1 MIFQSQNP
9 HIPTTLVAFKVD
21 KVRYT
26 TYMDKKAQHTYMRTH
41 WSDRRTAVLPKP
53 VQLASGDT
61 IGPVEV
67 AYETWGRLTPNKDN
81 VVLVCH
87 ALSGDS
93 HVANGG
99 ILPDGT
105 IDTTGW
111 WQRMVGPGK
120 AIDTNKYFV
129 ICSNVI
135 GGCSGTTGPSS
146 ERMGEALPSVRFAS
160 VVDEPE
166 ARAYRSGL
174 IGMHVDDTRTDAN
187 KRDSIYGIDFP
198 LITVEDMV
206 KVQAELLEV
215 LGISHVKAVVG
226 GSLGGMQALMW
237 SRMYPER
244 MDACVAIATTW
255 HATAQNIA
263 FNEIGR
269 QAILGDPHFMGG
281 RYPLDAPPKHGLA
294 VARMLGHVT
303 YLSDAAMSRKFG
315 TDMLHD
321 APGFRLERDFQVEN
335 YLNHQGYKFVDHFD
349 ANTYLYLTKALD
361 YYALVDTLD
370 EVQEVFKDTPV
381 KYLLLSFSSD
391 WLFPTNQI
399 EPLAFA
405 LTRAGAK
412 VSYSEIESDAGHDS
426 FLLDSPEQEAIVS
439 AFMTSLLGHN
449 ILDLQE
455 GGIA

>member
-1 MIFQSQNP
+1 MVWK
-9 HIPTTLVAFKVD
+9 VAVENN
-21 KVRYT
+21 YT
-26 TYMDKKAQHTYMRTH
+26 RTH
-41 WSDRRTAVLPKP
+41 WSGRRMAVLPKSIE
-53 VQLASGDT
+53 LSSGDVF
-61 IGPVEV
+61 GPVEV
-67 AYETWGRLTPNKDN
+67 AYETWGRLTAAKDN

-87 ALSGDS
+87 ALSGDA

-99 ILPDGT
+99 VLPDGT

-111 WQRMVGPGK
+111 WNRMVGPGK

-129 ICSNVI
+129 VCSNVI

-146 ERMGEALPSVRFAS
+146 ERMGGALPSVRFAS

-174 IGMHVDDTRTDAN
+174 IGRPDEDGEDVAGQRDT
-187 KRDSIYGIDFP
+187 IYGIDFP
-198 LITVEDMV
+198 LVTVEDMV
-206 KVQAELLEV
+206 RVQAQLLDV
-215 LGISHVKAVVG
+215 LGIKRVKAVVG
-226 GSLGGMQALMW
+226 GSLGGMQALVW
-237 SRMYPER
+237 SRLFPER

-269 QAILGDPHFMGG
+269 QAILGDPNFMGG
-281 RYPLDAPPKHGLA
+281 RYPLDNPPKHGLA

-315 TDMLHD
+315 TDLLNE
-321 APGFRLERDFQVEN
+321 APGFRLARDFQVEN
-335 YLNHQGYKFVDHFD
+335 YLNHQGYKFVDRFD

-370 EVQEVFKDTPV
+370 EVKDVFKDTPV
-381 KYLLLSFSSD
+381 RYLFLSFSSD

-405 LTRAGAK
+405 LTRAGAR
-412 VSYSEIESDAGHDS
+412 VSYSEIDSDAGHDS

-439 AFMTSLLGHN
+439 AFMTSLLGHY
-449 ILDLQE
+449 ILDFQE
-455 GGIA
+455 GSLA